1 MISSSVLFVSR
12 SCLYVRSR
20 RWSGSTMVL
29 CKLHVLIWLIVE
41 QGPAALAVGAGGV
54 VWIFYL
60 LSLSPTLGDRQT

>member
-1 MISSSVLFVSR
+1 
-12 SCLYVRSR
+12 
-20 RWSGSTMVL
+20 MVL
-29 CKLHVLIWLIVE
+29 CKLPVLIWLIVE